1 MVLLSILLSR
11 NENDSHYSRK
21 MRRWVWALVPVLLV
35 LGACGGSGTEP
46 DEGIRVVA
54 TTSILGDIVSNLVGS
69 DVTVEVLMPV
79 AVDPHD
85 FQPSSKQVAAISRA
99 DLVVA
104 NGGGLE
110 EGLRD
115 ALEAARDDGVRV
127 LELTP
132 LVDPIISNGREDPH
146 FWLDPQRVVSAVDWI
161 MKELVALGAE
171 APGFGSYADQLL
183 QAHSDVEA
191 ILSAVQPSSRKLV
204 TNHNSFA
211 YFADRYGFEV
221 IGVVI
226 PGGSTL
232 GDPSS
237 EELAALVRVIEGE
250 GVKALFA
257 GASQPALLAE
267 TIADE
272 VGHRVTVVELYAG
285 SLGEPGS
292 GAATL
297 IEMLLLNA
305 RRIADAL
312 QG

>member
-1 MVLLSILLSR
+1 
-11 NENDSHYSRK
+11 

-35 LGACGGSGTEP
+35 LGACDGSGTVP

-79 AVDPHD
+79 GVDPHD

-115 ALEAARDDGVRV
+115 VLEAARGDGVRV

-132 LVDPIISNGREDPH
+132 LVDPIIRDGREDPH
-146 FWLDPQRVVSAVDWI
+146 FWLDPQRVVNALGWI
-161 MKELVALGAE
+161 TKELTALGAE
-171 APGFGSYADQLL
+171 ASGFGSYADQLL
-183 QAHSDVEA
+183 RAHSDVEA

-204 TNHNSFA
+204 TNHDSFA

-237 EELAALVRVIEGE
+237 EELAALVKVIEGE
-250 GVKALFA
+250 GVKAIFA
-257 GASQPALLAE
+257 GASQPVLLAD

-272 VGHRVTVVELYAG
+272 VGHPVTVVELYTG

-297 IEMLLLNA
+297 IEMLLLDA
-305 RRIADAL
+305 RRIANAL